1 MSCSHPRTLCTTRP
15 SQPAARGRPA
25 WCGWVADCAA
35 WIFAASVVMR
45 VAVAVGS
52 SRRKTQH
59 ARAPKRTII
68 MMSAAVISSSSFM
81 LHAGSRPLLPHDS
94 ASPLLRV
101 RMDYRDNNYRS
112 GVDNSGAWSS
122 LDKNLGEPEG
132 LVSRFIWKGP
142 GMSLM
147 YYMEEMQELWAKAD
161 TDGDGYLSTAD
172 TINLMQSCEKEY
184 SEEQVKYARSKP
196 TRSPCRRAP
205 RTRDCCC
212 AVQLVN
218 MLRLNRFRART
229 SPLRAGARHG
239 RRHREGSGHR
249 KARRRGRPVDI
260 LPAVDEMDERHGTGG
275 EEEEA
280 VSARTSSDLAI
291 RCARAA
297 DESEMTGA
305 KGKRGED
312 RQAA

>member
-1 MSCSHPRTLCTTRP
+1 
-15 SQPAARGRPA
+15 
-25 WCGWVADCAA
+25 
-35 WIFAASVVMR
+35 MR
-45 VAVAVGS
+45 VAVGRLIPTKDPTRES
-52 SRRKTQH
+52 PEK
-59 ARAPKRTII
+59 
-68 MMSAAVISSSSFM
+68 MMAVISSSSFM

-132 LVSRFIWKGP
+132 LVARFIWKGP

-205 RTRDCCC
+205 RTPDCCC

-312 RQAA
+312 RLHDEQEDEGCPAPTLPLLGLLLLPAARGSQMCASGAGPRPS